1 MTNLLDNAGGL
12 LGPRGSELIWSF
24 KLNLCTGVD
33 LPERTSG
40 TSDDVVESDDI
51 DTVSGPQATIILQ
64 TDSCYFFL
72 TSNATTNTR
81 TAKLDNTTFYW
92 QSPMLTCFAA
102 I

>member
-12 LGPRGSELIWSF
+12 LGPRGSELILSF

-51 DTVSGPQATIILQ
+51 DTVSGPQATIIL
-64 TDSCYFFL
+64 
-72 TSNATTNTR
+72 
-81 TAKLDNTTFYW
+81 
-92 QSPMLTCFAA
+92 
-102 I
+102 